1 MLRNPLTWLLLFI
14 VSTALAACCGSVA
27 CDCQDSLD
35 DAIFFDFNLDP
46 SSSTR
51 FDSAAVGTV
60 FIVRQLLR
68 DTARRP
74 GIDTVALVRTRQ
86 QWGNS
91 VVLNN
96 AQPFSQR
103 GNRKL
108 DRYFYTLY
116 LGARRAPT
124 TSFRIDSVKL
134 SNRLESDGCCTCNR
148 NTRKLVYLNGQT
160 TPRDLTDPAG
170 KDQPIPVLL
179 TR

>member
-14 VSTALAACCGSVA
+14 ASSALAACCGSVA

-35 DAIFFDFNLDP
+35 NAVFFNFNLDP
-46 SSSTR
+46 SSPTR
-51 FDSAAVGTV
+51 FDSASVGTV

-74 GIDTVALVRTRQ
+74 TIDTVALVRPRP

-96 AQPFSQR
+96 TQPFPQR

-108 DRYFYTLY
+108 DRYFYTIY
-116 LGARRAPT
+116 LGTRRAPT
-124 TSFRIDSVKL
+124 TRFKIDSVKL
-134 SNRLESDGCCTCNR
+134 NDRLESDGCCTCNR
-148 NTRKLVYLNGQT
+148 NIRKLVYLNGQT
-160 TPRDLTDPAG
+160 TPQDLTDPAG
-170 KDQPIPVLL
+170 KDQPVPVLL
-179 TR
+179 NR